1 MQLDLFQWQKA
12 RETSATVHRFPLAR
26 RAALI
31 REIAA
36 ELLSRDERAGRKFWN
51 THVQKLR
58 RELRASGLCRADI
71 DIEIRDYARAV
82 RIGVLSSLP
91 MSVSR

>member
-12 RETSATVHRFPLAR
+12 QETSATVYRFPLAR

-31 REIAA
+31 RQITA

-51 THVQKLR
+51 AHIKELR
-58 RELRASGLCRADI
+58 RELRAAGLRSADI
-71 DIEIRDYARAV
+71 AHEVHDYTTAV